1 MKKKFVFLFS
11 EGNASMRE
19 LLGGKGANLCEMTRQ
34 NLPVPKGFI
43 VSTEACSDF
52 YVNNQNLSVLI
63 EKQIFKALSKIEK
76 QTGKRFGSIDNPLIL
91 SVRSGARISM
101 PGMMDSILNLGLN
114 DEIVRGFS
122 KISNP
127 RFAYDCY
134 RRFIQMYSNVVEG
147 IDIDEFEKVID
158 SIKKA
163 SKIKL
168 DKDLSLNDLKLL
180 IKEYKKIY
188 KSFVGKPFPQNVHD
202 LLINSVKAVFKS
214 WNNNRAI
221 LYRRMNNIPDDWG
234 TAVNIQCMVFGNL
247 NEQSGTGVAFT
258 RNPANG
264 DNNIY
269 GEYLMNAQG
278 EDVVAGIRTPLPIS
292 QLKIQNESIYNEFV
306 SYAKNLEK
314 FYRDMQDMEFTIEN
328 NKLYILQTRNGK
340 RTAKASL
347 KIAVDLVSEGL
358 INEKE
363 AIDRLEPNKLDT
375 ILHPILDENIL
386 KNYEPIAVGLPAS
399 PGGCCGKIVFS
410 PEKAIEFH
418 EKGEKSVLVRLETSP
433 EDIEGMTIAE
443 GILTARG
450 GMTSHAAVVARG
462 LGTVCISGCEKIEFS
477 KNFVKIGKE
486 TFCEGE
492 LISLDGNTGFVYKGE
507 IPTIPAKLSG
517 DFETIMNWCEKYKT
531 IDVYANA
538 DTPQDAKTAFQFGAK
553 GIGLCRTEHM
563 FFEENRILAMREMIL
578 ATSLK
583 QREKALKKLLPFQQ
597 NDFLNIFKE
606 MQGLPVTIRLL
617 DPPLH
622 EFLPKTQ
629 QEINELS
636 SSLNISPEN
645 IQEIITKLHEFN
657 PMMGHRGL
665 RLAVTYPE
673 IYEMQTKAIVLGAIE
688 AKLKFHVDVK
698 PEIMIP
704 LSVDINEFLFVKSVI
719 VNTINKILKE
729 KNQNIKFSI
738 GTMIETP
745 RAVIIADKLAKYCD
759 FFSFGTNDLTQL
771 TYAFSRDDAGKFLQ
785 DYYNKNI
792 FKTDPFRIFDREG
805 VGELLKIAIEKAK
818 KVNPNIK
825 IGVCGEHGG
834 EENSIEFFNELGL
847 NYVSCSPFR
856 IPIARLTSSKLK
868 SFLKK

>member
-1 MKKKFVFLFS
+1 
-11 EGNASMRE
+11 
-19 LLGGKGANLCEMTRQ
+19 
-34 NLPVPKGFI
+34 
-43 VSTEACSDF
+43 
-52 YVNNQNLSVLI
+52 
-63 EKQIFKALSKIEK
+63 
-76 QTGKRFGSIDNPLIL
+76 
-91 SVRSGARISM
+91 
-101 PGMMDSILNLGLN
+101 
-114 DEIVRGFS
+114 
-122 KISNP
+122 
-127 RFAYDCY
+127 
-134 RRFIQMYSNVVEG
+134 MYSNVVEG
-147 IDIDEFEKVID
+147 IDSDEFEKVID

-462 LGTVCISGCEKIEFS
+462 LGTVCISGCKKIEFS

-719 VNTINKILKE
+719 VKTIYKILTE

-771 TYAFSRDDAGKFLQ
+771 TYAFSRDDADKFLQ